1 MTAAERV
8 LMPVLYGAQLHRLA
22 AWMTSTDVTIAM
34 YHGFTAATSH
44 DGIENHEQKHLP
56 LPALEQQLAFLK
68 AHHSVVPLVD
78 VVRALTTGASLPRRA
93 AVITIDDGYQSVYRV
108 AYPVLKRLGL
118 PASVYLAT
126 GFVDER
132 KFLWTDRVEYAVNH
146 AKAGELNLT
155 VGSNPMRLTL
165 NGRESR
171 ITADRMLRSR
181 IKALPQASLEHA
193 VDAVEHAAGCSV
205 AGAASDVHEPMRWS
219 EAAEMQASGLITF
232 GSHTHSHVIL
242 ARCDAAHTA
251 RELEQ
256 SKRIIENRL
265 GVPCEE
271 FCYPNGRR
279 GDFNAATGALV
290 RNAGF
295 RSALTT
301 VYGRNGRRADPFE
314 LRRYNLGKPMVWG
327 EVPVRMSGLM
337 DLGGAVKA
345 SARESTPHY

>member
-1 MTAAERV
+1 MTAERV

-22 AWMTSTDVTIAM
+22 AWMTSTDITIAM

-44 DGIENHEQKHLP
+44 AGIENHEHKHLP
-56 LPALEQQLAFLK
+56 LPALEQQLTFLK
-68 AHHSVVPLVD
+68 AHHSVLPLGD

-93 AVITIDDGYQSVYRV
+93 AAITIDDGYQSVYRV

-126 GFVDER
+126 AFVDER
-132 KFLWTDRVEYAVNH
+132 QFLWTDRVEYAVNH
-146 AKAGELNLT
+146 AGAGELSVT
-155 VGSNPMRLTL
+155 IGANPIRLTL
-165 NGRESR
+165 TGRDSR
-171 ITADRMLRSR
+171 IAADRLLRSR
-181 IKALPQASLEHA
+181 IKALPQAALEHA
-193 VDAVEHAAGCSV
+193 VDAVERAAGCSV
-205 AGAASDVHEPMRWS
+205 ASAASDIHEPVRWS
-219 EAAEMQASGLITF
+219 EAAEMQASGLVTF

-242 ARCDAAHTA
+242 SRCDAAHAA
-251 RELEQ
+251 RELRE
-256 SKRIIENRL
+256 SKAIIENRL
-265 GVPCEE
+265 GVACEE

-290 RNAGF
+290 RDAGF

-301 VYGRNGRRADPFE
+301 VYGRNPRGADPFE

-327 EVPVRMSGLM
+327 EVPVRLSGLM
-337 DLGGAVKA
+337 DLGGTLKA

>member
-1 MTAAERV
+1 MERAI
-8 LMPVLYGAQLHRLA
+8 LPILYGAQLHRLA
-22 AWMTSTDVTIAM
+22 GWLTTADITIVM

-44 DGIENHEQKHLP
+44 AGIENHEQKHLP
-56 LPALEQQLAFLK
+56 LPALERQLNFLK
-68 AHHSVVPLVD
+68 AHHSVVPLAD
-78 VVRALTTGASLPRRA
+78 VVRALTTGAGLPRRA

-132 KFLWTDRVEYAVNH
+132 RFLWTDRIEYAVNH
-146 AKAGELNLT
+146 AGAGELSVT
-155 VGSNPMRLTL
+155 VGTSAIRLTL

-171 ITADRMLRSR
+171 ISADRMLRSR
-181 IKALPQASLEHA
+181 IKALPQAALEHA
-193 VDAVEHAAGCSV
+193 VDAVERAAGCSV
-205 AGAASDVHEPMRWS
+205 AAAASEIHEPMLWS
-219 EAAEMQASGLITF
+219 EAAEMRASGLVTF

-242 ARCDAAHTA
+242 SRCDAAHAA

-256 SKRIIENRL
+256 SKAIIENRL
-265 GVPCEE
+265 GVPCED

-290 RNAGF
+290 REAGF

-301 VYGRNGRRADPFE
+301 VYGRNRRGANPHE

-327 EVPVRMSGLM
+327 EVPVRLSGLM
-337 DLGGAVKA
+337 DLGGTFKA

>member
-1 MTAAERV
+1 
-8 LMPVLYGAQLHRLA
+8 MPVLYGAQLYRLA
-22 AWMTSTDVTIAM
+22 GWMTSSDVTIAM

-44 DGIENHEQKHLP
+44 PGIENHEQKHLP
-56 LPALEQQLAFLK
+56 LAAFERQLAFLK
-68 AHHSVVPLVD
+68 AHHSVVPLAD
-78 VVRALTTGASLPRRA
+78 GVRALTTGGSLPRRA

-126 GFVDER
+126 AFVDER
-132 KFLWTDRVEYAVNH
+132 RFLWTDRVEYAVNH
-146 AKAGELNLT
+146 ARAGDLVLD
-155 VGSNPMRLTL
+155 VGGNPVRLAI

-171 ITADRMLRSR
+171 IAADRALRSR
-181 IKALPQASLEHA
+181 IKTLPQAALERA
-193 VDAVEHAAGCSV
+193 VDAVERAAGCSV
-205 AGAASDVHEPMRWS
+205 TDAASAIHEPMLWS
-219 EAAEMQASGLITF
+219 EASDMQASGLITF

-242 ARCDAAHTA
+242 SRCEAAHAA
-251 RELEQ
+251 RELKQ
-256 SKRIIENRL
+256 SRDIIENRL
-265 GVPCEE
+265 GVPCDE

-279 GDFNAATGALV
+279 GDFNGATGALV
-290 RNAGF
+290 RDAGF

-301 VYGRNGRRADPFE
+301 VYGRNRRGADPFE

-337 DLGGAVKA
+337 DLGGSFKA